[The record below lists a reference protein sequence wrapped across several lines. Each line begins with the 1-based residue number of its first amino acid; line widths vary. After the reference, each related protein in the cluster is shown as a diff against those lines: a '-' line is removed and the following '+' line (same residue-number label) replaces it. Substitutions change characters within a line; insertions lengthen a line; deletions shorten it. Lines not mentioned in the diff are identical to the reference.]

1 MLVFGAGGR
10 FYGVHGQGDMRKKNG
25 VPIHDGRG
33 WLVVTGGKGL
43 LDGHQGIVAI
53 AGPGAGLDFT
63 PGGCGQ

>member
-1 MLVFGAGGR
+1 
-10 FYGVHGQGDMRKKNG
+10 MRKKNG